1 MLFTLEALPAEEGD
15 CLLLHWGTSAN
26 PHIAVIDGGPRLV
39 YEDAL
44 KPRLEEIRENRDVE
58 QLDIEFVMVSH
69 VDNDHVMGIKK
80 MFARMKKE
88 IEDNLGDKPFRVQF
102 LWHNTFNDVLGDGI
116 DRYYQTFTSS
126 FTASAGGEPDPTV
139 LDKLTAALKARA
151 GLDGD
156 EAEHEAY
163 DIGLILAG
171 HGEGRDL
178 RVSHKFLFDRQQVAG
193 LNRPFQSNGSATLI
207 TAERTPAPIA
217 VKGLKI
223 KVVGPLEAEIKAL
236 QDEFDEFIE
245 RRGLTAEAVLAA
257 YADRSVPN
265 LSSIVCV
272 AEFGGKQMLLT
283 GDARG
288 DKTLKGL
295 EQAGLLTGGVMK
307 VDVLKVPHHGS
318 NRNVKPEYFK
328 KIVANTYVF
337 SGNGDNGNPDR
348 DTFEMLFDSRDRND
362 RYDVVLTYTVEEIDR
377 ERKAYALGRHM
388 DFDDQTDSL
397 QTLFAAKA
405 AAGFKFRILEG
416 SPRKIKLGDE
426 DIDF

>member
-1 MLFTLEALPAEEGD
+1 MIFTLEALPAEEGD

-44 KPRLEEIRENRDVE
+44 KPRLEEILENRDLE

-80 MFARMKKE
+80 MFARMKTE
-88 IEDNLGDKPFRVQF
+88 IEQNLGDRPFRVQF
-102 LWHNTFNDVLGDGI
+102 LWHNAFNDVLGDGI
-116 DRYYQTFTSS
+116 DKYYKTFTSS
-126 FTASAGGEPDPTV
+126 FTASVGGEPDAEV
-139 LDKLTAALKARA
+139 VKKLTAELKART
-151 GLDGD
+151 GLETDA
-156 EAEHEAY
+156 AEHDAY

-178 RVSHKFLFDRQQVAG
+178 RVSHKFLHDRNQIAG

-236 QDEFDEFIE
+236 QEAFDAFIE
-245 RRGLTAEAVLAA
+245 ARGLTAEAVLAA
-257 YADRSVPN
+257 YADISVPN
-265 LSSIVCV
+265 LSSIVCIV
-272 AEFGGKQMLLT
+272 EFGGKSILLT

-295 EQAGLLTGGVMK
+295 QQANLFTNGILK

-318 NRNVKPEYFK
+318 DRNVKRDFFE
-328 KIVANTYVF
+328 KIIAQSYVI

-348 DTFEMLFDSRDRND
+348 ATLEMLFDARDRND

-377 ERKAYALGRHM
+377 ERKAYALSRHM
-388 DFDDQTDSL
+388 AWDDEEDSL
-397 QTLFAAKA
+397 KSLFAEKA
-405 AAGFKFRILEG
+405 ADGFKFRVLEG
-416 SPRKIKLGDE
+416 SPHKVKLGDE